1 MEYINYESQGTE
13 RMGCFIALKSNMV
26 STQTKSVGQ
35 AGKIDVMNFTFLFL
49 TILIRR
55 FIHDILSNVERQNRN
70 VQIFGFF
77 LFGLLTSILEYE
89 FNFLLGLY
97 YWDLIRM
104 GVVGCSP
111 S

>member
-1 MEYINYESQGTE
+1 
-13 RMGCFIALKSNMV
+13 MGCFIALKSNMV
-26 STQTKSVGQ
+26 STQTNPVGQ
-35 AGKIDVMNFTFLFL
+35 AGKIDVMNFTCLLL

-89 FNFLLGLY
+89 FIF
-97 YWDLIRM
+97 YWVYII
-104 GVVGCSP
+104 GI
-111 S
+111 

>member
-1 MEYINYESQGTE
+1 M
-13 RMGCFIALKSNMV
+13 
-26 STQTKSVGQ
+26 STQKNLVEP
-35 AGKIDVMNFTFLFL
+35 AGKIDVMDFTCLLL